1 MTPPA
6 LDRRSTDAQPESPKR
21 LWPML
26 AVTSIVLL
34 LATNALAWVLLYI
47 DDPTT
52 TVLDTTTSGQT
63 DEPAPDPETSTKPI
77 PIIPPG
83 DQGVYG
89 THDYRGNNSLTGETS
104 GGFRTV
110 LGSYWE
116 PVQPGGFFGAD
127 PIAYGR
133 FLYVVSATHDVVYA
147 IDQTNGSIKFSL
159 QTNGRMQ
166 TAPAVGQFTY
176 DIANEA
182 RETAT
187 RLIAVS
193 EDGTV
198 YSRNAGAGGAQHW
211 QMQLGADVSA
221 APLIADDKII
231 VATESGSV
239 IAVGW
244 DAQIIWRYPVPNT
257 YSSPFMQTPAIANGT
272 IYAPDDHGRLHVISL
287 ATGEAE
293 CTPTAL
299 GMHPS
304 GHPLV
309 AGDQVVIPA
318 DGSILVVP
326 VDGCN
331 NAPRLIIDQVDS
343 PLSPAYADSTIY
355 SVENSYILAWD
366 LDTLSDTVWDSPF
379 DAQDRITTAPTVA
392 EGVLYF
398 GTQGGVVHA
407 VDAET
412 GTSLWQFEVGEP
424 IFGGPV
430 VATNGIFVITA
441 EEIISIAGE

>member
-1 MTPPA
+1 
-6 LDRRSTDAQPESPKR
+6 
-21 LWPML
+21 L
-26 AVTSIVLL
+26 AVTAIALL
-34 LATNALAWVLLYI
+34 LVTNAIAWLI
-47 DDPTT
+47 IFIGNTT
-52 TVLDTTTSGQT
+52 TTTIDTTRSPPTE
-63 DEPAPDPETSTKPI
+63 EPAPEPEPSTTTI
-77 PIIPPG
+77 QIVYPG

-89 THDYRGNNSLTGETS
+89 RHDYRGNNSLTGETS

-133 FLYVVSATHDVVYA
+133 FLYVVSATHDAVYA
-147 IDQTNGSIKFSL
+147 IDQTNGSIRFTL

-182 RETAT
+182 TETAT
-187 RLIAVS
+187 RLVAVS
-193 EDGTV
+193 EDGTI
-198 YSRNAGAGGAQHW
+198 YSRNAGAGSSEHW
-211 QMQLGADVSA
+211 QMRLEEDVSA
-221 APLIADDKII
+221 APLIADDQII

-244 DAQIIWRYPVPNT
+244 DAEIIWRYPVPNT
-257 YSSPFMQTPAIANGT
+257 YSSPFMQTPAIANGN

-287 ATGEAE
+287 ATGEAK

-309 AGDQVVIPA
+309 ADDQVVIPA
-318 DGSILVVP
+318 DGSILVLP
-326 VDGCN
+326 ADGCNNAPRLGCN

-343 PLSPAYADSTIY
+343 PLSPAYADSTIF

-366 LDTLSDTVWDSPF
+366 LETLSDTVWDHPF
-379 DAQDRITTAPTVA
+379 DAEDRITTAPTVA
-392 EGVLYF
+392 DGVLYF

-412 GTSLWQFEVGEP
+412 GLSLWQFEVGKP

-441 EEIISIAGE
+441 DEVISIAGE

>member
-1 MTPPA
+1 MSPPA
-6 LDRRSTDAQPESPKR
+6 LDRRSIDAHPESPKR
-21 LWPML
+21 LWPIL
-26 AVTSIVLL
+26 AVPAIALL
-34 LATNALAWVLLYI
+34 LVTNALAWVLLYV
-47 DDPTT
+47 DEAKTDSTVLPPTT
-52 TVLDTTTSGQT
+52 GSAP
-63 DEPAPDPETSTKPI
+63 PAPETSPTSYPI
-77 PIIPPG
+77 VDPG

-89 THDYRGNNSLTGETS
+89 THDYRGNSALTGETS

-147 IDQTNGSIKFSL
+147 IDQTNGSITFSL

-182 RETAT
+182 REIAS

-198 YSRNAGAGGAQHW
+198 YSRNAGAGGSQHW

-221 APLIADDKII
+221 APLIADDRII

-244 DAQIIWRYPVPNT
+244 DAEIIWRYPVPNT
-257 YSSPFMQTPAIANGT
+257 YSSPFMHTPAIANGN

-287 ATGEAE
+287 ATGEAK

-309 AGDQVVIPA
+309 ADDQVVLPA
-318 DGSILVVP
+318 DGAILVMP
-326 VDGCN
+326 ADGCN

-366 LDTLSDTVWDSPF
+366 LETLSDTVWDYPF
-379 DAQDRITTAPTVA
+379 DAEDRITTAPTVA

-398 GTQGGVVHA
+398 GTQSGVVHA

-412 GTSLWQFEVGEP
+412 GLSLWQFEVGKP

-441 EEIISIAGE
+441 DEVISIAGE